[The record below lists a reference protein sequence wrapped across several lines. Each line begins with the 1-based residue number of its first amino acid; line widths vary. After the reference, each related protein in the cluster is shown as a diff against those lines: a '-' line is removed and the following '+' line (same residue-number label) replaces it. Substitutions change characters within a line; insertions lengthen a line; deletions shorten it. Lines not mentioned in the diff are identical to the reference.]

1 MTTWEHFDSVD
12 YEVNGRTIKVAEWR
26 KELEDG
32 TAIIRMGYLRID
44 NCPRY
49 QIVILFRGIRILADQ
64 PPFRKF
70 DDALEAA
77 NAWLATR
84 AKQPQPQARRLTATP
99 QTAEALALP
108 PPAQGDMFHYLPPPK
123 TPKPIKST
131 DGRLVLK
138 HERENGSRLKPKD
151 LNRVIREEYYKLDH
165 GRMSMKQLRDVVIE
179 RIGYEIGMP
188 TIAKQT
194 RSHILPFLND
204 RNAAL
209 EVARPIVRQA
219 FLGIIKKNPDFGAA
233 KATAALN
240 RTALRGYK
248 TGWLKD
254 IYYEARK
261 EYGFTV
267 NGNPWSD
274 NNHAN

>member
-49 QIVILFRGIRILADQ
+49 QIVVLFRGIRILADQ

-77 NAWLATR
+77 NAWLPTR
-84 AKQPQPQARRLTATP
+84 AKQPPRQSRRLSATP

-108 PPAQGDMFHYLPPPK
+108 PPAQGDMFDAPPK
-123 TPKPIKST
+123 AVKTT
-131 DGRLVLK
+131 DGRRVRWEEDQK
-138 HERENGSRLKPKD
+138 RERLTPRQFDKVV
-151 LNRVIREEYYKLDH
+151 RQEYYKLDH
-165 GRMSMKQLRDVVIE
+165 GRTSLHQLKDAVIE
-179 RIGYEIGMP
+179 RIGYQVSLAA
-188 TIAKQT
+188 IAKRT
-194 RSHILPFLND
+194 GNGEGLLPMMED
-204 RNAAL
+204 RKAAL
-209 EVARPIVRQA
+209 LVARPLVKA
-219 FLGIIKKNPDFGAA
+219 KFLAIIKANPDFGFT
-233 KATAALN
+233 KASVAIN

-248 TGWLKD
+248 SKWLEPL
-254 IYYEARK
+254 YYEARK

-267 NGNPWSD
+267 KGNVWQD
-274 NNHAN
+274 NNLRR